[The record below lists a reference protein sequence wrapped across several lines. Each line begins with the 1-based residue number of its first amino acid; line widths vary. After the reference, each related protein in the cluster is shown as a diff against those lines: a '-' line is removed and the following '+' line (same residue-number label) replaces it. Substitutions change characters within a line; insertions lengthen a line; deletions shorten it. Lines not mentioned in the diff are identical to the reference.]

1 MIFKRK
7 IYGKLLDW
15 KRTAKGLLVEELNRI
30 EYKILF
36 AHAKQKSSFTSFFL
50 RIIIEIG

>member
-15 KRTAKGLLVEELNRI
+15 KRTAKGLVDEELNRI

-36 AHAKQKSSFTSFFL
+36 AHAKQKSALRHFFFVT
-50 RIIIEIG
+50 IEIG